1 VELQHSLRT
10 LWRWIIVI
18 LAAGAVAGVLAYIAS
33 SVIPRAYE
41 SRATLLVGQGLD
53 SARLDYTQI
62 LAAQLQAQTY
72 AAIATARSILETT
85 VETLGLDTTPEELA
99 RRTRAEAPSG
109 SRFVEIIAVD
119 RDPQRAADIANAIA
133 DYMIALTAGSSS
145 DENLAKVSQDLTA
158 AGKEV
163 ASAQAEL
170 KLLSQQS
177 PTPAGN
183 DRASALGKRL
193 ISLRSTRADLLARAG
208 QLAQASQGST
218 SPITIMS
225 DAAPSDEP
233 TSPRPMLN
241 AVLAA
246 IVGILLAI
254 VLVLAVD
261 RRAPAEASP
270 RSQA

>member
-1 VELQHSLRT
+1 VDVQHSLRIVR
-10 LWRWIIVI
+10 RWIFVI
-18 LAAGAVAGVLAYIAS
+18 LAAGALAGSVAFVAS
-33 SVIPRAYE
+33 NVIPRAYE

-72 AAIATARSILETT
+72 ASIATAPSILETT
-85 VETLGLDTTPEELA
+85 IDTLGLDTTPEELA

-109 SRFVEIIAVD
+109 SRFVDIIALD
-119 RDPQRAADIANAIA
+119 REPERAASIANAIA
-133 DYMIALTAGSSS
+133 DYIIALTAGSSS
-145 DENLAKVSQDLTA
+145 DKNLAKVSQDINA

-163 ASAQAEL
+163 ASAKAEL
-170 KLLSQQS
+170 KLLGQQS
-177 PTPAGN
+177 PTPAST
-183 DRASALGKRL
+183 DRARALGERL
-193 ISLRSTRADLLARAG
+193 LALRLTRAGLLARAG

-225 DAAPSDEP
+225 DAAASVEP
-233 TSPRPMLN
+233 TSPRPVLN

-246 IVGILLAI
+246 IVGTILAI

-261 RRAPAEASP
+261 RRVPAE
-270 RSQA
+270 

>member
-1 VELQHSLRT
+1 VDLKHSLQT
-10 LWRWIIVI
+10 LRRWSIVI
-18 LAAGAVAGVLAYIAS
+18 LAAGLVAGILAYLAS

-72 AAIATARSILETT
+72 AAIATAPSILETT
-85 VETLGLDTTPEELA
+85 IETLGLDTTPEDLA
-99 RRTRAEAPSG
+99 RRTRADAPSG
-109 SRFVEIIAVD
+109 SRFVEIIVVD
-119 RDPQRAADIANAIA
+119 PDPQRAANIANAIA

-145 DENLAKVSQDLTA
+145 DKNLAKVSQDLTA

-163 ASAQAEL
+163 DAATAEL
-170 KLLSQQS
+170 KLIGQQS

-183 DRASALGKRL
+183 ERANALNERL
-193 ISLRSTRADLLARAG
+193 IELQSTRAELLARAG
-208 QLAQASQGST
+208 RLAQASQGST

-241 AVLAA
+241 AVLAG
-246 IVGILLAI
+246 IVGILLVV

-261 RRAPAEASP
+261 RSAPA
-270 RSQA
+270 